1 MASSSTVKEEHHN
14 HLQHNSL
21 TPPTTTAITVK
32 CDPQRLTIN
41 ASVSPPPET
50 EPADDKLAKSV
61 NDLSTFSVAIQ
72 AFKAR
77 YDELQ
82 NHLNFI
88 DKAIDARSKEFESL
102 PSSNGVVPSEPP
114 HKAETLEGTED
125 EVLSLCQTMCG
136 RGLRRYVIS
145 HLSEPNLL
153 REKVPAAIRNSP
165 KPAKIVLE
173 CIGRFFLQGSKAYT
187 KKDSNMVRAR
197 EASVLILEYY
207 LLSGC
212 VGSESNVV
220 ENSVKEEANNGAV
233 AWRKRLI
240 VEGGVAKASEADAR
254 GLILFIACFGIP
266 AVFRNEDLLNLVRL
280 SNAREIS
287 HLLRQSQV
295 LLKRVSE
302 IADGMMKKGSVV
314 EAVDLAYTFGFEE
327 KYSPQTA
334 LTSFL
339 QKSEEAWTKTK
350 NGSRDLPSVMK
361 EANVKYLATLK
372 SVLSC
377 LEGQKFDSNVFLPGW
392 ELKDKINN
400 LEKDIN
406 EIIKRIEEKP
416 VVPKRKV
423 DKSNTSKKVRPPEAK
438 RPKFAPKDPSIAS
451 PSVAALQ
458 EHRIARHL
466 DANSSYDVPLT
477 ARLLDGRSYGYSNN
491 YPAASS
497 LQIGSISGSLPESYL
512 GGAGASGVNMGG
524 GAIASPAIPA
534 GIAVTTSSYS
544 GYQGDMML
552 DNVGNNH
559 LYRWRGVGEGVSSDD
574 WSLVQRY
581 AGPPTSAQ
589 ASVDG
594 FVGMPDHRSH
604 AVASRGGGSDLY
616 SFADAV
622 FES

>member
-1 MASSSTVKEEHHN
+1 MASPLTVKEEQHK
-14 HLQHNSL
+14 HLQYDSP
-21 TPPTTTAITVK
+21 TATTTAITVK
-32 CDPQRLTIN
+32 CEPQDLPNN
-41 ASVSPPPET
+41 ASLTPPPET
-50 EPADDKLAKSV
+50 ERAAETIAKSV
-61 NDLSTFSVAIQ
+61 NDLNSFSVAIQ

-88 DKAIDARSKEFESL
+88 DKALDARSKELESL

-114 HKAETLEGTED
+114 QAETLEGTED
-125 EVLSLCQTMCG
+125 EVLSLCQTMCS

-145 HLSEPNLL
+145 HISEPNLL
-153 REKVPAAIRNSP
+153 REKVPAAIRNAP

-173 CIGRFFLQGSKAYT
+173 CIGRFFLQGSKAYM

-197 EASVLILEYY
+197 EASVLVLEYY

-240 VEGGVAKASEADAR
+240 VEGGVAKASEADAK
-254 GLILFIACFGIP
+254 
-266 AVFRNEDLLNLVRL
+266 
-280 SNAREIS
+280 EIS
-287 HLLRQSQV
+287 HLLRQSQT

-302 IADGMMKKGSVV
+302 IADGIMKKGSVV

-339 QKSEEAWTKTK
+339 QKSEEAWKKTK
-350 NGSRDLPSVMK
+350 NGSHDIPRLLK
-361 EANVKYLATLK
+361 EANVKYLAALK
-372 SVLSC
+372 SVVSC
-377 LEGQKFDSNVFLPGW
+377 LEGHKIGLNEFLPGW
-392 ELKDKINN
+392 ELKDKISN
-400 LEKDIN
+400 LEKDIS
-406 EIIKRIEEKP
+406 EIKKRIEGKA
-416 VVPKRKV
+416 VAPKRKV
-423 DKSNTSKKVRPPEAK
+423 DKSNPSKKVKPPEAK

-477 ARLLDGRSYGYSNN
+477 AHLLDGRSYGYSNN
-491 YPAASS
+491 YPATSS
-497 LQIGSISGSLPESYL
+497 LQLGSVSGSLPESYL
-512 GGAGASGVNMGG
+512 GGAVASGVNMVG
-524 GAIASPAIPA
+524 GAIASSAMSA
-534 GIAVTTSSYS
+534 GITATTSSYS
-544 GYQGDMML
+544 GYQGDARL

-581 AGPPTSAQ
+581 AGQPTSAQ
-589 ASVDG
+589 ASADG
-594 FVGMPDHRSH
+594 FAGMPDYRS
-604 AVASRGGGSDLY
+604 VAAASCGGGSDLY

-622 FES
+622 FEL

>member
-1 MASSSTVKEEHHN
+1 MASPLTVKEEQHK
-14 HLQHNSL
+14 HLQHNSP
-21 TPPTTTAITVK
+21 TATTTAITVK
-32 CDPQRLTIN
+32 CEPQDLPNN
-41 ASVSPPPET
+41 ASLTPPPET
-50 EPADDKLAKSV
+50 ERAAETIAKSV
-61 NDLSTFSVAIQ
+61 NDLNSFSVAIQ

-88 DKAIDARSKEFESL
+88 DKALDARSKELESL

-114 HKAETLEGTED
+114 QAETLEGTED
-125 EVLSLCQTMCG
+125 EVLSLCQTMCS

-145 HLSEPNLL
+145 HISEPNLL
-153 REKVPAAIRNSP
+153 REKVPAAIRNAP

-173 CIGRFFLQGSKAYT
+173 CIGRFFLQGSKAYM

-197 EASVLILEYY
+197 EASVLVLEYY

-240 VEGGVAKASEADAR
+240 VEGGVAKASEADAK

-266 AVFRNEDLLNLVRL
+266 AVFRNEDLSNLLRL

-287 HLLRQSQV
+287 HLLRQSQT

-302 IADGMMKKGSVV
+302 IADGIMKKGSVV

-339 QKSEEAWTKTK
+339 QKSEEAWKKTK
-350 NGSRDLPSVMK
+350 NGSHDIPRLLK
-361 EANVKYLATLK
+361 EANVKYLAALK
-372 SVLSC
+372 SVVSC
-377 LEGQKFDSNVFLPGW
+377 LEGHKIGLNEFLPGW
-392 ELKDKINN
+392 ELKDKISN
-400 LEKDIN
+400 LEKDIS
-406 EIIKRIEEKP
+406 EIKKRIEGKA
-416 VVPKRKV
+416 VAPKRKV
-423 DKSNTSKKVRPPEAK
+423 DKSNPSKKVKPPEAK

-451 PSVAALQ
+451 TSVAALQ

-477 ARLLDGRSYGYSNN
+477 AHLLDGRSYGYSNN
-491 YPAASS
+491 YPATSS
-497 LQIGSISGSLPESYL
+497 LQLGSVSGSLPESYL
-512 GGAGASGVNMGG
+512 GGAVASGVNMVG
-524 GAIASPAIPA
+524 GAIASSAMSA
-534 GIAVTTSSYS
+534 GITATTSSYS
-544 GYQGDMML
+544 GYQGDARL

-581 AGPPTSAQ
+581 AGQPTSAQ
-589 ASVDG
+589 ASADG
-594 FVGMPDHRSH
+594 FAGMPDNRSV
-604 AVASRGGGSDLY
+604 AAASRGGGSDLY

-622 FES
+622 FEL